1 MIVRSGVWISVCFL
15 SFWNVS
21 RDCLRCHR
29 PDPLVIMEQ
38 LCCRFLRF
46 FKNVSHCLSKG
57 LACRWLDRPALQ
69 ERLAPRA
76 LLVEVSARVSTS
88 LLDCGPTLNARDKS
102 VPSMWHVAETT
113 SEPLERPAELLTPHG
128 WPAVRPSSTCVSL
141 LIGVASLQFL
151 SVRRAQLNQRTTH
164 KKEMSCVFEG
174 TMNHGEWLSSV
185 VGVRSAPRSLK
196 RKARPNYVERSH
208 SGSRGSAPRKFVKD

>member
-113 SEPLERPAELLTPHG
+113 SEPLERPQSSSPTRMACGASLVHLCFTANRSREPPVSLGT
-128 WPAVRPSSTCVSL
+128 SSTAEPENDSQEGNVVC
-141 LIGVASLQFL
+141 F
-151 SVRRAQLNQRTTH
+151 RRYN
-164 KKEMSCVFEG
+164 E
-174 TMNHGEWLSSV
+174 
-185 VGVRSAPRSLK
+185 
-196 RKARPNYVERSH
+196 
-208 SGSRGSAPRKFVKD
+208 SR